1 MIATDGINHQ
11 SKYLELISGENLVIG
26 LLAFNN
32 IEERREGLAR
42 IRLIRQKKVYGIYLI
57 RVMNTS
63 GFATTHVVIPGH
75 CKEKFCFENPI
86 S

>member
-26 LLAFNN
+26 LLASNK

-42 IRLIRQKKVYGIYLI
+42 IKLIRQKKV
-57 RVMNTS
+57 
-63 GFATTHVVIPGH
+63 
-75 CKEKFCFENPI
+75 
-86 S
+86 